1 MVLVRE
7 TKPLASAA
15 MPAAQT
21 AVAIRRSKTPRQTGH
36 RHHAAPDTVLLTRL
50 ARLGGRTRA
59 DPRSRN
65 SNAAAAAAAATTE
78 TPTSTTTARAS
89 KSPPGGSALAT
100 VE

>member
-1 MVLVRE
+1 MVLVSE
-7 TKPLASAA
+7 TKTIASAA
-15 MPAAQT
+15 RPTAQT

-50 ARLGGRTRA
+50 GRAGGRTRA

-78 TPTSTTTARAS
+78 TPISTTTARAS
-89 KSPPGGSALAT
+89 KWPPGGSGWLRS
-100 VE
+100 